1 MRCEVSDADVKGDVV
16 SSVEL
21 IIHDQFCV
29 IILSRQRGGGG
40 QRAARA
46 GLTCPAGGVLEKVG
60 KIVARREAGADGL
73 PPLEVAREP
82 GVSRRA
88 GLKEVARLHRGR
100 CARSHPARR
109 RAGRWRTR
117 GPCAGAP

>member
-1 MRCEVSDADVKGDVV
+1 MVCTRFSWVSLVPTLNLV
-16 SSVEL
+16 
-21 IIHDQFCV
+21 
-29 IILSRQRGGGG
+29 QRW
-40 QRAARA
+40 RAALA

-88 GLKEVARLHRGR
+88 GLKEVAWLHWGR